1 MSVRRH
7 YDLERAELEAVLASE
22 SLAKSP
28 NLAKM
33 LRYIGL
39 KSLEGEGH
47 TLKQYN
53 IGVDALGRPPD
64 FDPKQDP
71 IVRVEA
77 QRLREKLKRYYE
89 TEGADHRVVI
99 TLPVG
104 HYFPQF
110 VPRAEISG
118 TSTCC
123 QTQGAIHEAS
133 ISSDATSPE
142 LTRPPAA
149 LQVNSMSVTTLE
161 VADISQEAGWRAW
174 RWELLVA
181 FPLLVVLIVVG
192 VLFLT
197 KSRLGR
203 ATVALFRAVKTPASV
218 AAGEER
224 AVRILAGSTKE
235 VYVGRLGESWGPDR
249 YYVGGRVFVEPD
261 VLIARASDS
270 ALFKTAREGEFS
282 YKIPL
287 KPGIYELHLYFTET
301 DYGPGTRWGG
311 GEVSRLFHIEMN
323 GKRLFTDFDIFSDAE
338 GNNIADERVIEAVSP
353 ASDGYLHLDFIKG
366 NEFPVLN
373 AIAIIP
379 NPSGKI
385 QPIRIVVQDRNYTDH
400 AGRVWGPDRY
410 FSGGRP
416 TTVGQ
421 PVAGTPDPNLYSGER
436 YGHFNYV
443 IPVAAGHYTVT
454 LRFAETY
461 FGPHNP
467 GRGGIGNRL
476 FNVYCNGTTLLRS
489 FDIFKEA
496 GGENQAVDKTF
507 HGLQPNA
514 QGKLILTFEPI
525 KDYASLNAIEVVEES
540 M

>member
-1 MSVRRH
+1 MSVRRD

-53 IGVDALGRPPD
+53 IGVEALGRPPD

-89 TEGADHRVVI
+89 TEGANDPVVI
-99 TLPVG
+99 NLPVG

-110 VPRAEISG
+110 IPRAELAG
-118 TSTCC
+118 TTSHQAQDATR
-123 QTQGAIHEAS
+123 EAS
-133 ISSDATSPE
+133 SGSEAASPDLTQQDGPPESDSTLPTSSV
-142 LTRPPAA
+142 L
-149 LQVNSMSVTTLE
+149 
-161 VADISQEAGWRAW
+161 ADIPQEAGWRAW

-181 FPLLVVLIVVG
+181 VPLLVLVIGVG

-197 KSRLGR
+197 RFEFGR
-203 ATVALFRAVKTPASV
+203 AAAFFRAMKAPASV
-218 AAGEER
+218 ALGGER
-224 AVRILAGSTKE
+224 AVRILAGSTKD
-235 VYVGRLGESWGPDR
+235 VHVGRLGESWGPDR
-249 YYVGGRVFVEPD
+249 YYTGGRVFNEPN
-261 VLIARASDS
+261 VLIARAPDPE
-270 ALFKTAREGEFS
+270 LFKTAREGEFS
-282 YKIPL
+282 YKIPI
-287 KPGIYELHLYFTET
+287 KPGTYELHLYFAET
-301 DYGPGTRWGG
+301 NYGPGTRWGG

-323 GKRLFTDFDIFSDAE
+323 GKRLFTDFDIFSDAG
-338 GNNIADERVIEAVSP
+338 GNNIADERVIEGVSP
-353 ASDGYLHLDFIKG
+353 ASDGYLHLGFIKG
-366 NEFPVLN
+366 NEYPILN

-379 NPSGKI
+379 TPNGRI
-385 QPIRIVVQDRNYTDH
+385 QSIRIVAQDHSYTDRS
-400 AGRVWGPDRY
+400 GRVWGPDRY

-416 TTVGQ
+416 ATVGP
-421 PVAGTPDPNLYSGER
+421 PVGGTSDPNIYSGER
-436 YGHFNYV
+436 YGHFDYV
-443 IPVAAGHYTVT
+443 IPVAPGQYTVT

-467 GRGGIGNRL
+467 GQGGVGNRL

-496 GGENQAVDKTF
+496 GGENRGVDKTF
-507 HGLQPNA
+507 HGLQPSA
-514 QGKLILTFEPI
+514 QGKLNLTFEPI
-525 KDYASLNAIEVVEES
+525 KDYASVNAIEVIQEP

>member
-1 MSVRRH
+1 MSVRRD

-28 NLAKM
+28 NLVKM

-53 IGVDALGRPPD
+53 IGVEALGRSPN

-89 TEGADHRVVI
+89 TEGADHPMVI
-99 TLPVG
+99 TLEVG
-104 HYFPQF
+104 HYLPQF
-110 VPRAEISG
+110 VRRTEISG
-118 TSTCC
+118 TSPHN
-123 QTQGAIHEAS
+123 QAEVAIPES
-133 ISSDATSPE
+133 STRSDAISPE
-142 LTRPPAA
+142 LTQPPGRLHTDSTSATA
-149 LQVNSMSVTTLE
+149 SE
-161 VADISQEAGWRAW
+161 VADNPQKASWRAR
-174 RWELLVA
+174 RWELLA
-181 FPLLVVLIVVG
+181 GLSLLVLAVG
-192 VLFLT
+192 GGALFLA

-203 ATVALFRAVKTPASV
+203 ATLSLLQAVKTPVSV

-224 AVRILAGSTKE
+224 AVRILAGSTKDL
-235 VYVGRLGESWGPDR
+235 YVGRLGESWGPDR
-249 YYVGGRVFVEPD
+249 YYVGGRVFDEPN
-261 VLIARASDS
+261 VLIARAPDS
-270 ALFKTAREGEFS
+270 ALFKTARQGEFS

-287 KPGIYELHLYFTET
+287 KPGTYELHLYFAET
-301 DYGPGTRWGG
+301 DYGPGTQWGG
-311 GEVSRLFHIEMN
+311 GEVSRLFHVDLN
-323 GKRLFTDFDIFSDAE
+323 GKRLFTDFDIFSDAG
-338 GNNIADERVIEAVSP
+338 GNNIADERVIKAVSP
-353 ASDGYLHLDFIKG
+353 ASDGCLHLDFIKA
-366 NEFPVLN
+366 NEYPVLN
-373 AIAIIP
+373 AIAIVPSP
-379 NPSGKI
+379 NGKI
-385 QPIRIVVQDRNYTDH
+385 QPIRIVTQDRNFTDH
-400 AGRVWGPDRY
+400 EGRVWGPDRY

-421 PVAGTPDPNLYSGER
+421 TVAGTPDPGVYSGER
-436 YGHFNYV
+436 YGHFNYA
-443 IPVAAGHYTVT
+443 IPVAEGHYTLT

-467 GRGGIGNRL
+467 GRGGVGNRL
-476 FNVYCNGTTLLRS
+476 FNVYCNGATLLRN

-496 GGENQAVDKTF
+496 GGENRAVDKTF

-525 KDYASLNAIEVVEES
+525 RDYASLNAIEVIEEP

>member
-1 MSVRRH
+1 MSVRRDF
-7 YDLERAELEAVLASE
+7 DLERAELEAVLASE

-28 NLAKM
+28 NLVRM

-53 IGVDALGRPPD
+53 IGVEALGRSPD

-89 TEGADHRVVI
+89 TEGAEHPVVI

-104 HYFPQF
+104 HYFPEF
-110 VPRAEISG
+110 IPRAKISV
-118 TSTCC
+118 TATRSQSQDTV
-123 QTQGAIHEAS
+123 QEAS
-133 ISSDATSPE
+133 ITSDATSPG
-142 LTRPPAA
+142 LTQPPGV
-149 LQVNSMSVTTLE
+149 LQMDSTSTTISE
-161 VADISQEAGWRAW
+161 VAAVPQEAGGRAW
-174 RWELLVA
+174 RWEMLLA
-181 FPLLVVLIVVG
+181 FPLLALLIGVG
-192 VLFLT
+192 ALFLT
-197 KSRLGR
+197 RTRLGR
-203 ATVALFRAVKTPASV
+203 ATVALFHAAKVPASV

-224 AVRILAGSTKE
+224 AFRILAGSSKE
-235 VYVGRLGESWGPDR
+235 VYVDRLGESWGPDR
-249 YYVGGRVFVEPD
+249 YYVGGRVFVEPN
-261 VLIARASDS
+261 VLIARAPDS
-270 ALFKTAREGEFS
+270 ALFKTARVGEFS

-301 DYGPGTRWGG
+301 DYGPGTQWGG
-311 GEVSRLFHIEMN
+311 GEVSRLFHVDMN
-323 GKRLFTDFDIFSDAE
+323 GKRLFTDFDIFSDAG

-353 ASDGYLHLDFIKG
+353 ASDGYLHLDFIKA
-366 NEFPVLN
+366 NEYPVLN
-373 AIAIIP
+373 ALAILP
-379 NPSGKI
+379 SPSGKI
-385 QPIRIVVQDRNYTDH
+385 QAIRIVTQDHKHTDQ
-400 AGRVWGPDRY
+400 AGRTWGPDRY

-421 PVAGTPDPNLYSGER
+421 PVAGTQDPSLYSGER
-436 YGHFNYV
+436 YGHFNYA
-443 IPVAAGHYTVT
+443 IPVAEGHYTLV

-467 GRGGIGNRL
+467 GRGGVGNRL
-476 FNVYCNGTTLLRS
+476 FNVYCNGATLLRT

-496 GGENQAVDKTF
+496 GGENRAVDKTF

-525 KDYASLNAIEVVEES
+525 KDYASINAIEVIEES
-540 M
+540 K